1 MSPHHRKSSNEL
13 PFHYIISDDNYNYR
27 FDHQP
32 GAPDMAFMCTITS
45 KNREIE
51 AAPPLSPK
59 MIQKL
64 KSVTSISLESAF
76 RKHHNLKDLW
86 GFCECLFNHDLTR
99 IVNTSLMFQDC
110 GSLTDLRPLSL
121 LSTDYLIDSSLMFSW
136 CFRIKDLRPISSW
149 NMTHI
154 RNIHGM
160 FLNCTSLHDI
170 SPLSSWNASRVKNGG
185 LVFTNCDITRGQE
198 LIPLIDPTYR

>member
-1 MSPHHRKSSNEL
+1 MSLRHGKSFTEL
-13 PFHYIISDDNYNYR
+13 PSFYTLSDDNYDYR
-27 FDHQP
+27 FDHYP

-45 KNREIE
+45 KNQDIE
-51 AAPPLSPK
+51 SAPPLSPE

-64 KSVTSISLESAF
+64 KSVTSISLESTF
-76 RKHHNLKDLW
+76 RKHHNLKDIW
-86 GFCECLFNHDLTR
+86 GFCESLFNNDLTR

-110 GSLTDLRPLSL
+110 GSLTDLRPLCL

-136 CFRIKDLRPISSW
+136 CFRLKDLQPISSW
-149 NMTHI
+149 NMAHV

-170 SPLSSWNASRVKNGG
+170 SPLSSWNTSHVKNGG
-185 LVFTNCDITRGQE
+185 YVFANCDITTGKE
-198 LIPLIDPTYR
+198 LIPLIDPANG

>member
-1 MSPHHRKSSNEL
+1 MSLRHGKSFSEI
-13 PFHYIISDDNYNYR
+13 PSFYILSDDNYNYR
-27 FDHQP
+27 FDHYP

-45 KNREIE
+45 KNQDIE
-51 AAPPLSPK
+51 SAPPLSSE

-64 KSVTSISLESAF
+64 ESVTSISLESTF
-76 RKHHNLKDLW
+76 RKHRNLKDVR

-110 GSLTDLRPLSL
+110 GSLTNLRPLSL

-136 CFRIKDLRPISSW
+136 CFRIKYLQPIFAW
-149 NMTHI
+149 NMAHV

-170 SPLSSWNASRVKNGG
+170 SPLSFWDVSRVKNGG
-185 LVFTNCDITRGQE
+185 YVFTNCDITYGKE
-198 LIPLIDPTYR
+198 LIPIINHTK

>member
-1 MSPHHRKSSNEL
+1 MTLHHGKSSDEL
-13 PFHYIISDDNYNYR
+13 PSFYILSDDNYKYR

-32 GAPDMAFMCTITS
+32 GAPEITFMCTITS
-45 KNREIE
+45 KNRDIE
-51 AAPPLSPK
+51 VAPPLSPD
-59 MIQKL
+59 IIPKL
-64 KSVTSISLESAF
+64 KSVTSISLEETF

-86 GFCECLFNHDLTR
+86 RFCECLFNHDLTR

-110 GSLTDLRPLSL
+110 SSLKDLMPLTL

-136 CFRIKDLRPISSW
+136 CFRIKDLTPISAWDMS
-149 NMTHI
+149 HV

-170 SPLSSWNASRVKNGG
+170 SPLLSWNVSRAKRGG
-185 LVFTNCDITRGQE
+185 CVFTNCDITNGEE
-198 LIPLIDPTYR
+198 LKRLIDPDLR

>member
-1 MSPHHRKSSNEL
+1 MSIHHGKSSNEL
-13 PFHYIISDDNYNYR
+13 PSHYILSDGNYNYR

-32 GAPDMAFMCTITS
+32 GAPETAFMCTITS

-51 AAPPLSPK
+51 AAPPLSHE

-64 KSVTSISLESAF
+64 KLVTSISLESTF
-76 RKHHNLKDLW
+76 RKHRNLKDLW

-121 LSTDYLIDSSLMFSW
+121 LPTDYLIDSSLMFSW
-136 CFRIKDLRPISSW
+136 CFRLKDLQPISAW
-149 NMTHI
+149 NMTHV

-170 SPLSSWNASRVKNGG
+170 SPLSSWNTSRVKNGG
-185 LVFTNCDITRGQE
+185 LVFTNCDVSSGKE
-198 LIPLIDPTYR
+198 LIPLIDPSNC

>member
-1 MSPHHRKSSNEL
+1 MSPNHGNSINEL
-13 PFHYIISDDNYNYR
+13 PSFYTLSDDNYNYR
-27 FDHQP
+27 FDHYR

-45 KNREIE
+45 KNRNIE
-51 AAPPLSPK
+51 SAPPLSNE

-64 KSVTSISLESAF
+64 QSVTSISLESTF
-76 RKHHNLKDLW
+76 RKHRKLTDLW
-86 GFCECLFNHDLTR
+86 GFCECLFNHELTR

-110 GSLTDLRPLSL
+110 DSLTDLRPLSL

-136 CFRIKDLRPISSW
+136 CFRLKDLRPISSW

-170 SPLSSWNASRVKNGG
+170 SPLSSWNTSHVKTGG
-185 LVFTNCDITRGQE
+185 CVFTNCDITNGKE
-198 LIPLIDPTYR
+198 LIPLIDPANR

>member
-1 MSPHHRKSSNEL
+1 MSPNHGKSSNKL
-13 PFHYIISDDNYNYR
+13 SSFYIISDSNYNYR

-32 GAPDMAFMCTITS
+32 GAPDIAFICTITS

-51 AAPPLSPK
+51 AAPPLSTE

-76 RKHHNLKDLW
+76 RKHRKLIDLW
-86 GFCECLFNHDLTR
+86 KFCECLFNHDLTR
-99 IVNTSLMFQDC
+99 IVNTSMMFQDC
-110 GSLTDLRPLSL
+110 SSLTDLRPLSL

-136 CFRIKDLRPISSW
+136 CFRLKDLRPISAW

-154 RNIHGM
+154 RNIYGM

-170 SPLSSWNASRVKNGG
+170 SPLSSWNTSRVKTGG
-185 LVFTNCDITRGQE
+185 YVFTNCDITNGKD
-198 LIPLIDPTYR
+198 LIPLIDSANK

>member
-1 MSPHHRKSSNEL
+1 MSLRHGKSFTEIPS
-13 PFHYIISDDNYNYR
+13 HYILSDDNYDYR

-32 GAPDMAFMCTITS
+32 GAPDIAFMCTITS
-45 KNREIE
+45 KNHDIE
-51 AAPPLSPK
+51 SAPPLSSE

-76 RKHHNLKDLW
+76 RKHRNLKDLW
-86 GFCECLFNHDLTR
+86 GFCESLFNHDLTR

-136 CFRIKDLRPISSW
+136 CFRIKDLRPISAW

-185 LVFTNCDITRGQE
+185 LVFTNCDITCGKE
-198 LIPLIDPTYR
+198 LIPLIDPAK

>member
-1 MSPHHRKSSNEL
+1 MSLSNGKSSTEL
-13 PFHYIISDDNYNYR
+13 PSFYTLSDDNYNYR

-32 GAPDMAFMCTITS
+32 GAPEITFMCTITS
-45 KNREIE
+45 KNRDIE
-51 AAPPLSPK
+51 SAPPLSLEIIP
-59 MIQKL
+59 KL
-64 KSVTSISLESAF
+64 KSVISISLEETF

-110 GSLTDLRPLSL
+110 GSLKDLTPLSL
-121 LSTDYLIDSSLMFSW
+121 LSTEYLIDTSLMFSW
-136 CFRIKDLRPISSW
+136 CFRIKDLTPISSW
-149 NMTHI
+149 DMSHV

-170 SPLSSWNASRVKNGG
+170 SPLSSWNVSRAKHGG
-185 LVFTNCDITRGQE
+185 FVFANCDITNGAE
-198 LIPLIDPTYR
+198 LKRLIDPVNR